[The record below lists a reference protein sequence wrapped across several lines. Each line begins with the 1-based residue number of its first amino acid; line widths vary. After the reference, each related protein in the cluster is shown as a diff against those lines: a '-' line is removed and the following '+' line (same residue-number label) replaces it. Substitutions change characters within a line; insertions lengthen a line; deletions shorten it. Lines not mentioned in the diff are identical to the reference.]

1 MINNSAIME
10 VAKTIES
17 MRGFV
22 KAARSADKK
31 IGLVPT
37 MGALHIGH
45 IALIEAAT
53 QQTDFVVVS
62 IFVNP
67 TQFGAGED
75 FEKYPRPFEQD
86 LEICRTKGV
95 DVVFAPTP
103 DQMYAGENLT
113 WVTVEK
119 LTEPLCGEFR
129 PGHFR
134 GVTTVC
140 AKLFNIVQAD
150 VAFFGQKDAQQAVVI
165 KRMVA
170 DLNIP
175 LDIVICP
182 TVREPDG
189 LAVSSR
195 NQYLSES
202 QRHDA
207 TRIYKAL
214 QKCRQMIEAGVK
226 DTPEIIAQMQKIL
239 TQIPSAQIEYV
250 SLVDADTLEPVG
262 RVAGQVL
269 AAVAVKLGPA
279 RLIDNILVDA
289 PNR

>member
-1 MINNSAIME
+1 ME
-10 VAKTIES
+10 VAKTILS
-17 MRGFV
+17 IRALVKTARGQ
-22 KAARSADKK
+22 DKK

-37 MGALHIGH
+37 MGALHVGH
-45 IALIEAAT
+45 VSLIEAAV

-67 TQFGAGED
+67 TQFCPGED
-75 FEKYPRPFEQD
+75 LDKYPRPFEAD
-86 LEICRTKGV
+86 LEICRQQGV

-103 DQMYAGENLT
+103 EEMYASESLT

-119 LTEPLCGEFR
+119 LTEPLCGRFR

-140 AKLFNIVQAD
+140 AKLFNIVQPD
-150 VAFFGQKDAQQAVVI
+150 VAFFGQKDGQQAIVV

-170 DLNIP
+170 DLNMP
-175 LDIVICP
+175 LKIVVCP

-195 NQYLSES
+195 NKYLNES
-202 QRHDA
+202 QRKDA
-207 TRIYKAL
+207 TCIYKSL
-214 QKCRQMIEAGVK
+214 QTCRQMIEAGEK
-226 DTPEIIAQMQKIL
+226 DAAKVVAEMRKIL
-239 TQIPSAQIEYV
+239 ARIPSAQIEYV
-250 SLVDADTLEPVG
+250 NLVDAETLEPVSG
-262 RVAGQVL
+262 VAGPVL

-279 RLIDNILVDA
+279 RLIDNIRVDA
-289 PNR
+289 GR